1 MWHALRL
8 PAPSTELFTE
18 LRSVTDE
25 GMQTDRAL
33 HREGRWR
40 RRLPDACKTGGPDNY
55 HPLLRAAQPVS
66 RPNRIGP

>member
-40 RRLPDACKTGGPDNY
+40 RRLPDACKTGGPDNS